1 MFQAIQTYFQ
11 ENPLVVLSTPIY
23 VVLISLEVFL
33 SNYQKRRFYTFPET
47 LINVWLNIANTIL
60 GVSVKALVL
69 LLMASLYQYH
79 FISISHPVVYWCLL
93 FLGVDLCFYIE
104 HRCEHYSRILW
115 AVHVTHHSS
124 VEYNLTTGFR
134 SSVFRPFVSIWFY
147 LPLVFLGFKP
157 LDILFMDALCQIYGI
172 MVHTRYVRKMP
183 SWFEWI
189 WVSPGLHR
197 VHHASNITYL
207 DKNMGMVL
215 IIWDR
220 LFGTFQQ
227 ELEQEPCVY
236 GLTKNPE
243 NPHHPIQIIFHEWVN
258 LFKDITRKGISFS
271 DRLKYLVFPPGWSH
285 DGSTQTSRE
294 LRKQKV

>member
-1 MFQAIQTYFQ
+1 MLQAIQTYFE

-23 VVLISLEVFL
+23 VVLISLEVLL
-33 SNYQKRRFYTFPET
+33 SNYQKRRYYTIPET
-47 LINVWLNIANTIL
+47 LINVWLNIANTLL
-60 GVSVKALVL
+60 GVSVKAVVL

-79 FISISHPVVYWCLL
+79 FISLSHPILYWGLL
-93 FLGVDLCFYIE
+93 FLGVDVCFYIE

-134 SSVFRPFVSIWFY
+134 SLVFRPFVSIWFY
-147 LPLVFLGFKP
+147 LPLVLLGFKP

-172 MVHTRYVRKMP
+172 MVHTRYIRKMP

-197 VHHASNITYL
+197 VHHASNVTYL

-220 LFGTFQQ
+220 LFGTFQK

-243 NPHHPIQIIFHEWVN
+243 NPHHPIQIIFHEWKN
-258 LFKDITRKGISFS
+258 LLQDITRKGISFS
-271 DRLKYLVFPPGWSH
+271 DRMKYLVFPPGWSH
-285 DGSTQTSRE
+285 DGSTQTSSEMR
-294 LRKQKV
+294 RHKA